1 MLVLYRLIC
10 IRFRF
15 LHTVH
20 HFLKQLGAYRE
31 IQLSEKQQLECL
43 PAQDNSTPGFN
54 EKQKS
59 AELQDCQLEVNV
71 GVFYTFYIQ
80 RTEDTYKNLCFNL
93 QVKLQP
99 TEIASRQRCQPV
111 RDGNA
116 ITVMIHRHLAAAA
129 QSLSHVRLFVTPW
142 TVAIRLLCLWD
153 SRGKNTGVDCHWV
166 HSKRQHLYQSEK
178 AGQFPWGF

>member
-31 IQLSEKQQLECL
+31 IQLSKKQQLECL

-71 GVFYTFYIQ
+71 GVFYIFYIQ

-116 ITVMIHRHLAAAA
+116 ITMTIPHHLAAAA
-129 QSLSHVRLFVTPW
+129 QSLSRVRLFVTPW
-142 TVAIRLLCLWD
+142 TVATRLLCLWD
-153 SRGKNTGVDCHWV
+153 S
-166 HSKRQHLYQSEK
+166 
-178 AGQFPWGF
+178 